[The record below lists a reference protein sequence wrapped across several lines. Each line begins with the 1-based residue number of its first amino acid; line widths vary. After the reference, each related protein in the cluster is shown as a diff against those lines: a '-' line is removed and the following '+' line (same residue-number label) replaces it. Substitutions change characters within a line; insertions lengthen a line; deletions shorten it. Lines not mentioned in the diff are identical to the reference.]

1 MRKNQLFKG
10 GEVMSFKMKYKI
22 IPKYLTKGT
31 KRRSGIPMKEVK
43 FNVAHDTG
51 NDGSTALQN
60 INYYE
65 NSHNAMSASAH
76 LFIDDTGIYEC
87 VPLLTASPEKAWH
100 VIYNKTKD
108 NELFGDDAN
117 DIAAGIELCYSHN
130 RGNINNEES
139 YNRYVWVLA
148 YIAYKFNFSPKNVI
162 GHHVL
167 DPGRKTDPVN
177 SLSKMGK
184 TYEQLLNDVINE
196 YDECT
201 KPQLTK
207 ERIVDIMSK
216 YFADTSG
223 HWSEAAIDQLHER
236 NIFGG
241 VKEDGKLLA
250 KPNDNITRAETAALL
265 NRAIDYVLQE
275 VKK

>member
-1 MRKNQLFKG
+1 
-10 GEVMSFKMKYKI
+10 MKFEI
-22 IPKYLTKGT
+22 IPKYLTKNT

-43 FNVAHDTG
+43 FSVAHDTG
-51 NDGSTALQN
+51 NDGSTAMQN
-60 INYYE
+60 ISYYE
-65 NSHNAMSASAH
+65 NTNNQMSASAQIFVDH
-76 LFIDDTGIYEC
+76 TGIYEC
-87 VPLLTASPEKAWH
+87 IPLLTAPPEKAWH
-100 VIYNKTKD
+100 VLYNKTKD

-117 DIAAGIELCYSHN
+117 DVAAGVELCFSHKK
-130 RGNINNEES
+130 GNIDNEES
-139 YNRYVWVLA
+139 YKRYVWVLA
-148 YIAYKFNFSPKNVI
+148 YIAYKFNFSPKNVV
-162 GHHVL
+162 GHHIL

-184 TYEQLLNDVINE
+184 SYEQLLNDVVRE
-196 YDECT
+196 YEECT

-207 ERIVDIMSK
+207 EDVILKMGK

-223 HWSEAAIDQLHER
+223 HWAESVLDQLHER

-265 NRAIDYVLQE
+265 NRAIDYVLAE